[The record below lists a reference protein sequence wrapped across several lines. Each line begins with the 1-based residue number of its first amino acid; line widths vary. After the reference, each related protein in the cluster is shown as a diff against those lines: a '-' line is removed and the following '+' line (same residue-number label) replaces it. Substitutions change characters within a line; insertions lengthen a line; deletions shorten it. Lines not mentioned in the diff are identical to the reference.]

1 MSTISIATK
10 DEAGAAFKEFTVGQL
25 VTENPGR
32 ARVLEGHGLDYCCGG
47 KTLLSKACADKGLDF
62 QAIAAEI
69 LAYDAAHSAQGTDW
83 ATASLTNLA
92 DHISTVHHN
101 YLKEELPRVEYLA
114 DRVLNAHGAKFSH
127 LAELNEV
134 VHHLSKELQSHT
146 NKEEKVLFPWIKKL
160 ETANSSADLDCSS
173 VSNPI
178 GVMEAEH
185 DQAGE
190 ALTKIK
196 ELTNNYTPPAG
207 TCNTHRVFLST
218 LQELEADLHTHI
230 HKENSI
236 LFPRAIAREKQ
247 LQN

>member
-1 MSTISIATK
+1 MNTTLTAEKNEAESTFK
-10 DEAGAAFKEFTVGQL
+10 DVTVGQL

-32 ARVLEGHGLDYCCGG
+32 ARVLEGYGLDYCCGG
-47 KTLLSKACADKGLDF
+47 KKLLTTACADKGLDF
-62 QAIAAEI
+62 PTIAAEI

-83 ATASLTNLA
+83 ATATLADLA

-114 DRVLNAHGAKFSH
+114 DRVLNAHGAKYSH

-134 VHHLSKELQSHT
+134 IHHLSDELQSHT

-160 ETANSSADLDCSS
+160 EAANSSDDLDCSS

-185 DQAGE
+185 DQAGD
-190 ALTKIK
+190 ALEKIK
-196 ELTNNYTPPAG
+196 ELTDNYTPPVG

-236 LFPRAIAREKQ
+236 LFPRAIAREKA